1 MRKRATKAARLAVLL
16 AAGIAMTS
24 CGTVPRACTGCK
36 YKSTVTFSGLP
47 TGTITSATM
56 EITVKHPEACP
67 QPSFPNKCTEKL
79 TYDVKCKLGTSST
92 LTTPFFIDALSTVTT
107 HTAKITVVK
116 AGVTTVH
123 TGTVD
128 LSSNVAGGAAPPT
141 TIIPTPC
148 PPPALDPYTGLP
160 TVL

>member
-67 QPSFPNKCTEKL
+67 QSSFPNKCTEKL
-79 TYDVKCKLGTSST
+79 TYDVKCKLGTAST

-116 AGVTTVH
+116 EGVTTVH

-128 LSSNVAGGAAPPT
+128 LNSNVNGGAAPPSS
-141 TIIPTPC
+141 IPTPC

>member
-1 MRKRATKAARLAVLL
+1 MRKRAKKAARFAVIL
-16 AAGIAMTS
+16 AAGFAMTDCGGILRS
-24 CGTVPRACTGCK
+24 CPTCK

-92 LTTPFFIDALSTVTT
+92 LTTPFFIDALSTVRT

-116 AGVTTVH
+116 EGVTTVH
-123 TGTVD
+123 SGTVD
-128 LSSNVAGGAAPPT
+128 LTSNVTGGSAPPSS
-141 TIIPTPC
+141 IPTPC
-148 PPPALDPYTGLP
+148 PPPTLDPYTGLP